1 MKPNDETPE
10 LAPSFGLPP
19 DAEPNNPTAL
29 PLEVLK
35 NFRWTFI
42 IRHPRSSVPSLYRL
56 SMPSRREA
64 TKFDYFLSSEVGYKE
79 LRRLF
84 DFLLSQQVIDR
95 GNICLVDADDLLA
108 QPEKIT
114 EAYCKA
120 IDVDFKPEMLH
131 WDTEEDDAHVRE
143 VFAAPHWQAFHHD
156 AMTSRGLKARPG
168 DQVSVRVT
176 STLAPVESYV

>member
-19 DAEPNNPTAL
+19 DAEPDNPTAL

-35 NFRWTFI
+35 KFRWTFI
-42 IRHPRSSVPSLYRL
+42 IRHPRSSIPSLYRL

-64 TKFDYFLSSEVGYKE
+64 TKFDYFLSSEAGYNE

-95 GNICLVDADDLLA
+95 GNICLVNADDLLA
-108 QPEKIT
+108 QPEKVT

-120 IDVDFKPEMLH
+120 IDVNFKPEMLH

-156 AMTSRGLKARPG
+156 AMTSRGLNARTG
-168 DQVSVRVT
+168 IQVSARAT
-176 STLAPVESYV
+176 TLTTVESHV